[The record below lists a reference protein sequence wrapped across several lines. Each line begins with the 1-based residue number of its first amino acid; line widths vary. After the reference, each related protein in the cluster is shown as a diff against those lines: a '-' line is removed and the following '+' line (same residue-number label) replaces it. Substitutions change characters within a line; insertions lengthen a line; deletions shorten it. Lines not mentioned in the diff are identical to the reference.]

1 MGDRTSEGMNEC
13 MCILCLSVCVCVC
26 VGVCV
31 FVFVFSPSGP
41 KSVVGIEIP
50 QKPEIET
57 DKRQSV
63 GAQGEGFGGLRLM
76 ALGLKTSGTQ
86 GAKPGALR
94 G

>member
-1 MGDRTSEGMNEC
+1 MNVC
-13 MCILCLSVCVCVC
+13 AYSVSVCVC
-26 VGVCV
+26 
-31 FVFVFSPSGP
+31 VFVFSPSGP
-41 KSVVGIEIP
+41 KSVVEIEIP

-57 DKRQSV
+57 DKQQSV
-63 GAQGEGFGGLRLM
+63 GAQGEGFGGLRLMM